1 MVVKITNPGSF
12 PFPFFLTVLVPMI
25 LQMQFGLLATWN
37 HFANKTRDITLS
49 WIMLKNGQTYLN
61 ILRCEHLKNF

>member
-12 PFPFFLTVLVPMI
+12 PFPFVLTVLVPMI

-37 HFANKTRDITLS
+37 HFANKTRDINTFMHNVEK
-49 WIMLKNGQTYLN
+49 WTN
-61 ILRCEHLKNF
+61 IL